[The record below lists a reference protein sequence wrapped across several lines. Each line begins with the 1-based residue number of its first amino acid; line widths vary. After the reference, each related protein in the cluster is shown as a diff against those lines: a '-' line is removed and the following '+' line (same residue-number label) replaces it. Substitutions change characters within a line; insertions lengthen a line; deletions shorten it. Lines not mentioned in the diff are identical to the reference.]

1 MALSAQYRVSTL
13 QETAGENIVDA
24 ALVRQLSTHLVAKN
38 ILNAGQSQGV
48 GTDTLGTQ
56 VIKKRATG
64 FTTGKITQIQV
75 TVQAED
81 PSAGTVVISNQPTAS
96 GMSRQGTSG

>member
-56 VIKKRATG
+56 VIKNRRATG
-64 FTTGKITQIQV
+64 FTTGKITQIEV
-75 TVQAED
+75 TVQAEY
-81 PSAGTVVISNQPTAS
+81 PSLGTVVISNQPTAS
-96 GMSRQGTSG
+96 G